1 MALLKRAKRGQ
12 QAKHVPGVVASFIH
26 VDAAVDA
33 IRALRAKG
41 YRDLVVY
48 SPAPNHEIEE
58 ALEHRVS
65 PVRLITL
72 IGGLTGCTAGF
83 GMTIWMSYDWPVIV
97 GGKPIASIPPY
108 VVIGF
113 ELTILMG
120 ALSTVAAVALFS
132 LLMGKR
138 GAPYDPRFSDD
149 TIGIFVPTAPDQLG
163 PIEQL
168 LRSAGAVEVR
178 HETA

>member
-1 MALLKRAKRGQ
+1 MALLKRARAGSP
-12 QAKHVPGVVASFIH
+12 ARPAPGLIASFVH

-41 YRDLVVY
+41 YRKLVVY

-65 PVRLITL
+65 PVRLLTL
-72 IGGLTGCTAGF
+72 IGGLAGCTAGF
-83 GMTIWMSYDWPVIV
+83 AMTIWMSYDWPLIV
-97 GGKPIASIPPY
+97 GGKPIAAIPPY

-132 LLMGKR
+132 VLMGNR

-149 TIGIFVPTAPDQLG
+149 MIGIFVPTVPDQLG

-178 HETA
+178 HEPA